1 MAGPNFTRRDALRFG
16 AGAVAVSALRVS
28 PASAAA
34 ASFSLAL
41 PDGGA
46 HASSAW
52 HTTPVLHAP
61 RRFDLVGL
69 TWKSGKVEAQVRAR
83 PRGGRWSAW
92 FALPAGVHAAD
103 GAPAP
108 TPEQEVRRLY
118 EEAESRVAKAA
129 ERVVARD
136 SFGEILAMVT
146 ENAVAVTRIGNEAMD
161 LVLRNLRVA
170 SRQDI
175 NRLTR
180 ALGRTEDKLE
190 QVLQEVERLRD
201 DLDADASSNGSG
213 TRRASGS
220 GSASGSRSGSGSGS
234 ASGSRSGSGGTTR
247 RRTTRRS
254 SSS

>member
-1 MAGPNFTRRDALRFG
+1 MADKPNT
-16 AGAVAVSALRVS
+16 
-28 PASAAA
+28 
-34 ASFSLAL
+34 
-41 PDGGA
+41 
-46 HASSAW
+46 
-52 HTTPVLHAP
+52 
-61 RRFDLVGL
+61 
-69 TWKSGKVEAQVRAR
+69 
-83 PRGGRWSAW
+83 
-92 FALPAGVHAAD
+92 D

-118 EEAESRVAKAA
+118 EEAESRVAKAT
-129 ERVVARD
+129 ERVVSRD
-136 SFGEILAMVT
+136 SFGELLAMVT
-146 ENAVAVTRIGNEAMD
+146 ENAVALTRIGNEAMD

-201 DLDADASSNGSG
+201 ELDADASSNGTSS
-213 TRRASGS
+213 RRASGS
-220 GSASGSRSGSGSGS
+220 GSGSGS
-234 ASGSRSGSGGTTR
+234 SRSGSGGTTR

>member
-1 MAGPNFTRRDALRFG
+1 MADKPNT
-16 AGAVAVSALRVS
+16 
-28 PASAAA
+28 
-34 ASFSLAL
+34 
-41 PDGGA
+41 
-46 HASSAW
+46 
-52 HTTPVLHAP
+52 
-61 RRFDLVGL
+61 
-69 TWKSGKVEAQVRAR
+69 
-83 PRGGRWSAW
+83 
-92 FALPAGVHAAD
+92 D

-118 EEAESRVAKAA
+118 EEAESRVAKAT
-129 ERVVARD
+129 ERVVSRD
-136 SFGEILAMVT
+136 SFGELLAMVT

-201 DLDADASSNGSG
+201 DLDADASSNGTSSA
-213 TRRASGS
+213 RASSS
-220 GSASGSRSGSGSGS
+220 GSSRSSG
-234 ASGSRSGSGGTTR
+234 GGTTR